1 MGLKY
6 GAPDPLQ
13 QVHVALDLETTGLD
27 SNRDAI
33 IEIGAVKFQGGE
45 DIDTFQT
52 FIKPARPIPDFVQ
65 RLTGISPDQVSR
77 APLFSSVSRDLEDFI
92 GASPVIGHNVSF
104 DLRFLDSHDLPL
116 ANTTYDT
123 WDLASVL
130 LPRTTQYSLGFLA
143 SHFGVVHD
151 KAHRA
156 LDDAK
161 ATQHVFLA
169 LLQEA
174 AALDPGLLAHL
185 ANLAQRSD
193 WSIAPLLMGLEQARN
208 GPGPNAAASVFGLTG
223 LDLES
228 IGSRLGRV
236 EKRRAEPTL
245 ASMDEDKIS
254 GLLSSNGPFSK
265 AFEGFEYR
273 PEQEQMLA
281 AVTNAIYQG
290 QHLVV
295 EGGTGVGKSMAYLLP
310 AALFAVSQGQRVVIS
325 TNTINL
331 QEQLMS
337 KDIPAMISVL
347 EDSGLVSTGVIKAA
361 QLKGRANYL
370 CLRRWNFLASAE
382 SPSVDDARLLGKTSV
397 WLQNTVNGDRG
408 EINLSGRDAFTWTR
422 VSAGEGGWCPGLR
435 DGSPCFLRTA
445 RERADQAHLIVVNH
459 ALLMSDLARGG
470 SLIPDYQHLIIDEAH
485 NLEDAATRQLGFKAG
500 PDGLD
505 DALETHG
512 RLITQLRLAMAA
524 EGLASPVRQEAE
536 KVVGDVEGAAPRLR
550 EVWARLWSSA
560 ERFFTGSRKGRGEGP
575 DAGQSTGQSLL
586 LTQAGSGSGGSRDG
600 QQWAELSL
608 DWENAGAV
616 LQQTVQGLERIGRFL
631 QTDPLPGPT
640 DGPTLAMEAGNIQDK
655 LEQLRVQLDSILG
668 GHDPKAIHWMDR
680 GMNRGQSRDQ
690 GGADLSFNSAPLEVG
705 ATLAEQLFDSM
716 DSVVLTSATLSTQSN
731 FEYIRHRTGL
741 PEESGEL
748 LVGSPFDYQK
758 AALLLI
764 PDDMPAP
771 NQDGYLDAITRVLG
785 SLGKTLDGH
794 TMALFTSYSALRAVA
809 QKLRSQLV
817 VDGVEVLAQSV
828 DGSPQ
833 QLLSRFIANPAS
845 VLLGTSSFWEGV
857 DLPPGVLKA
866 LVLTRLPFGVP
877 TDPIIKTRSEQYQDP
892 FKEFSIPQAVLR
904 FRQGIGRLIRN
915 KGDKGSIIVLDRRIT
930 GRSYGGAFMQS
941 IPPCTL
947 KPSSLFTV
955 ADLSADWI
963 GKGAPANPG
972 VKR

>member
-1 MGLKY
+1 MGLMY
-6 GAPDPLQ
+6 RPPDPLQ

-33 IEIGAVKFQGGE
+33 IEIGAVKFQGDE

-52 FIKPARPIPDFVQ
+52 FIKPDRPIPDFVQ

-77 APLFSSVSRDLEDFI
+77 APLFSSVSRDLQDFI
-92 GASPVIGHNVSF
+92 GSSPVIGHNVSF
-104 DLRFLDSHDLPL
+104 DLRFLDSHDLAL
-116 ANTTYDT
+116 ANTSYDT
-123 WDLASVL
+123 WDLASIL

-151 KAHRA
+151 RAHRA

-161 ATQHVFLA
+161 ATQHIFLA
-169 LLQEA
+169 LLREA

-185 ANLAQRSD
+185 ANLAQRSN
-193 WSIAPLLMGLEQARN
+193 WSIAPLLLGLERA
-208 GPGPNAAASVFGLTG
+208 GNALEATPTVFGLTG

-245 ASMDEDKIS
+245 ASLDEDKIS
-254 GLLSSNGPFSK
+254 SLLSSDGPFSK

-281 AVTNAIYQG
+281 AVTKAIYQG

-337 KDIPAMISVL
+337 KDIPAMIHVL
-347 EDSGLVSTGVIKAA
+347 EEAGLVSRGVIKAA
-361 QLKGRANYL
+361 QLKGRTNYL

-397 WLQNTVNGDRG
+397 WLQDTVNGDRG
-408 EINLSGRDAFTWTR
+408 EINLSGRDAFTWSR
-422 VSAGEGGWCPGLR
+422 ISAGEGGWCPGLR
-435 DGSPCFLRTA
+435 DGSACFLRTA
-445 RERADQAHLIVVNH
+445 RERAEQAHIIVVNH
-459 ALLMSDLARGG
+459 ALLMSDLARGC
-470 SLIPDYQHLIIDEAH
+470 SLIPEYQHLIIDEAH
-485 NLEDAATRQLGFKAG
+485 NLEDAATRQLGFKVG
-500 PDGLD
+500 PDSLD
-505 DALETHG
+505 DTLESHG
-512 RLITQLRLAMAA
+512 RLITQLRLAMGA
-524 EGLASPVRQEAE
+524 EGMASPVRQEAE

-550 EVWARLWSSA
+550 EVWARLWTSA
-560 ERFFTGSRKGRGEGP
+560 ERFFGQDRKRRG
-575 DAGQSTGQSLL
+575 DGQDTGQSLL
-586 LTQAGSGSGGSRDG
+586 LTQAGSPSGGSRDG
-600 QQWAELSL
+600 QKWAELAL
-608 DWENAGAV
+608 DWENADAV
-616 LQQTVQGLERIGRFL
+616 LQQTVQGLERMGRFL
-631 QTDPLPGPT
+631 QTDPFSAAT
-640 DGPTLAMEAGNIQDK
+640 DGPALAMEAGNIQDN
-655 LEQLRVQLDSILG
+655 LEQVRVQLDSILS
-668 GHDPKAIHWMDR
+668 GHDPHAIHWMDR
-680 GMNRGQSRDQ
+680 GMSRGTSRDQ
-690 GGADLSFNSAPLEVG
+690 GSGDISFNSAPLEVG
-705 ATLAEQLFDSM
+705 PTLAEQLFDRL

-731 FEYIRHRTGL
+731 FDYIRRRTGL
-741 PEESGEL
+741 PEESEEL

-771 NQDGYLDAITRVLG
+771 NQDGYLDAITRVLSG
-785 SLGKTLDGH
+785 LGKTLDGH

-809 QKLRSQLV
+809 QKLRPELV
-817 VDGVEVLAQSV
+817 ADGVEVLAQSV

-877 TDPIIKTRSEQYQDP
+877 TDPIIKARSDQYQDP

-930 GRSYGGAFMQS
+930 GRSYGGAFLQS

-955 ADLSADWI
+955 AGLSADWI
-963 GKGAPANPG
+963 GQGGAAKTG
-972 VKR
+972 SSR

>member
-1 MGLKY
+1 MGLLY
-6 GAPDPLQ
+6 EAADPFQ

-33 IEIGAVKFQGGE
+33 IEVGAVKFQGGE

-77 APLFSSVSRDLEDFI
+77 APLFSSISRDLQDFI

-104 DLRFLDSHDLPL
+104 DLRFLGTHDLTL
-116 ANTTYDT
+116 ANTSYDT

-130 LPRTTQYSLGFLA
+130 LPRTSQYSLGFLA
-143 SHFGVVHD
+143 THFGVVHD
-151 KAHRA
+151 RAHRA

-161 ATQHVFLA
+161 ATQHIFLA
-169 LLQEA
+169 LLNQA

-193 WSIAPLLMGLEQARN
+193 WSIAPLLMGLERAGN
-208 GPGPNAAASVFGLTG
+208 GSGPNTSPSVFGLTG

-228 IGSRLGRV
+228 ISTRLGRV
-236 EKRRAEPTL
+236 EKRRAEPSL
-245 ASMDEDKIS
+245 ASLDEDKIS
-254 GLLSSNGPFSK
+254 RLLSSNGAFSK
-265 AFEGFEYR
+265 SFEGFEYR

-347 EDSGLVSTGVIKAA
+347 EDAGLVDPGVVKAA
-361 QLKGRANYL
+361 QLKGRTNYL
-370 CLRRWNFLASAE
+370 CLRRWNFLASSE

-397 WLQNTVNGDRG
+397 WLQETVNGDRG
-408 EINLSGRDAFTWTR
+408 EINLSGRDAFTWSR

-445 RERADQAHLIVVNH
+445 RERAEQAHLIVVNH

-485 NLEDAATRQLGFKAG
+485 NLEDAATRQLGFKVG
-500 PDGLD
+500 PDSLD
-505 DALETHG
+505 DTLESHG
-512 RLITQLRLAMAA
+512 RLVTQLRLAMGA

-560 ERFFTGSRKGRGEGP
+560 ERFFEDGRKGRG
-575 DAGQSTGQSLL
+575 DSQDTGQSLL
-586 LTQAGSGSGGSRDG
+586 LTQTGSANGGSRDG
-600 QQWAELSL
+600 QKWTELAL

-616 LQQTVQGLERIGRFL
+616 LQQTSNSLDRMGRFL
-631 QTDPLPGPT
+631 QTDPLPAAT
-640 DGPTLAMEAGNIQDK
+640 DGPTMAMEAANIRDD
-655 LEQLRVQLDSILG
+655 LEQLRAQLDSILSS
-668 GHDPKAIHWMDR
+668 HDPHAIHWMDR
-680 GMNRGQSRDQ
+680 GMSRGQSRDQ
-690 GGADLSFNSAPLEVG
+690 GGGDLSFNSAPLEVG
-705 ATLAEQLFDSM
+705 AILADSLFDRM

-741 PEESGEL
+741 PEKSDEL

-794 TMALFTSYSALRAVA
+794 TMALFTSHSALRAVA
-809 QKLRSQLV
+809 QKLRTQLIA
-817 VDGVEVLAQSV
+817 DGVEVLAQSV

-877 TDPIIKTRSEQYQDP
+877 TDPIVKARSDQYPDP

-930 GRSYGGAFMQS
+930 GRSYGGAFLQS

-963 GKGAPANPG
+963 GKGGTADTG